1 MGRKSK
7 SRKLEAAARS
17 QHPQLFRHGGPE
29 PVEAPVEA
37 RPPESG
43 SEDGSMVRASAPR
56 WIQWLV
62 PVLVALVT
70 FTAFWPALQNQFV
83 DWDDSKNFV
92 DNPQYRGL
100 AGTHLRWMWTTF
112 HMGHYAPLTWMT
124 LGLDHV
130 LWGMHPSPARRIR
143 SVGHRAARCA
153 LRTFLPRDDSGVPP
167 GVRAG
172 GARPPIVLALCGAVR
187 LRASLQVDGGE
198 SSDRAVDPGR
208 LSAPTAWRVPRVVER
223 ARAPRLRGE
232 DPVRAPGR
240 RGIGPRGQGAI
251 SGPQHGP
258 PGSTERAAQA
268 RCLCVRLEL
277 LPLEDDRALEPLA
290 ALSAAG
296 RGQGH
301 RQLSPWPALPQVS
314 SSRWESSP
322 GARPRSGMTR
332 RGSGPMPLRL
342 ATTL

>member
-17 QHPQLFRHGGPE
+17 QYPQLFRHGGPE

-100 AGTHLRWMWTTF
+100 AGTHLRWMWTTL
-112 HMGHYAPLTWMT
+112 HMGHYAPLPWMT

-130 LWGMHPSPARRIR
+130 LWGMNPLGYHLTSLLLHALNAVLFFLLAERLLELGSAP
-143 SVGHRAARCA
+143 A
-153 LRTFLPRDDSGVPP
+153 LRRDDAGVWL
-167 GVRAG
+167 
-172 GARPPIVLALCGAVR
+172 GATVAALVFAVHP
-187 LRASLQVDGGE
+187 LRVE
-198 SSDRAVDPGR
+198 SV
-208 LSAPTAWRVPRVVER
+208 AW
-223 ARAPRLRGE
+223 
-232 DPVRAPGR
+232 
-240 RGIGPRGQGAI
+240 I
-251 SGPQHGP
+251 
-258 PGSTERAAQA
+258 TER
-268 RCLCVRLEL
+268 RDVVCGL
-277 LPLEDDRALEPLA
+277 
-290 ALSAAG
+290 
-296 RGQGH
+296 
-301 RQLSPWPALPQVS
+301 
-314 SSRWESSP
+314 
-322 GARPRSGMTR
+322 
-332 RGSGPMPLRL
+332 
-342 ATTL
+342 

>member
-1 MGRKSK
+1 MGRKSE

-43 SEDGSMVRASAPR
+43 SEDGSMVRASASR

-130 LWGMHPSPARRIR
+130 LWGMNPLGYHLTSLLL
-143 SVGHRAARCA
+143 HAANA
-153 LRTFLPRDDSGVPP
+153 VIFYVVVLQILTLALPRLADRGRALAASTWRRSRSCSWPPRHRPSRSG
-167 GVRAG
+167 RN
-172 GARPPIVLALCGAVR
+172 LW
-187 LRASLQVDGGE
+187 S
-198 SSDRAVDPGR
+198 
-208 LSAPTAWRVPRVVER
+208 TAW
-223 ARAPRLRGE
+223 
-232 DPVRAPGR
+232 
-240 RGIGPRGQGAI
+240 
-251 SGPQHGP
+251 P
-258 PGSTERAAQA
+258 P
-268 RCLCVRLEL
+268 
-277 LPLEDDRALEPLA
+277 
-290 ALSAAG
+290 
-296 RGQGH
+296 
-301 RQLSPWPALPQVS
+301 WIN
-314 SSRWESSP
+314 
-322 GARPRSGMTR
+322 
-332 RGSGPMPLRL
+332 
-342 ATTL
+342 

>member
-1 MGRKSK
+1 MGRTSE

-130 LWGMHPSPARRIR
+130 LWGMNPLGYHLTSLLLHAANAVIFYVVVLQILTLALPRLADRGRALGASAGFAALVFAIHPQRVESVVWPTNRPMVSPGLSYLVPSLVSSRPSPRK
-143 SVGHRAARCA
+143 
-153 LRTFLPRDDSGVPP
+153 
-167 GVRAG
+167 
-172 GARPPIVLALCGAVR
+172 
-187 LRASLQVDGGE
+187 
-198 SSDRAVDPGR
+198 
-208 LSAPTAWRVPRVVER
+208 
-223 ARAPRLRGE
+223 
-232 DPVRAPGR
+232 APGP
-240 RGIGPRGQGAI
+240 GPTGLLVVWSGAAFTP
-251 SGPQHGP
+251 S
-258 PGSTERAAQA
+258 
-268 RCLCVRLEL
+268 
-277 LPLEDDRALEPLA
+277 
-290 ALSAAG
+290 
-296 RGQGH
+296 
-301 RQLSPWPALPQVS
+301 
-314 SSRWESSP
+314 
-322 GARPRSGMTR
+322 
-332 RGSGPMPLRL
+332 
-342 ATTL
+342 

>member
-17 QHPQLFRHGGPE
+17 QYPQLFRHGGPE

-43 SEDGSMVRASAPR
+43 SDDGSMVRASAPR

-130 LWGMHPSPARRIR
+130 LWGMKSPRVSSDQPPPARRER
-143 SVGHRAARCA
+143 GDL
-153 LRTFLPRDDSGVPP
+153 LRRRPADPD
-167 GVRAG
+167 AG
-172 GARPPIVLALCGAVR
+172 
-187 LRASLQVDGGE
+187 
-198 SSDRAVDPGR
+198 
-208 LSAPTAWRVPRVVER
+208 SAP
-223 ARAPRLRGE
+223 
-232 DPVRAPGR
+232 
-240 RGIGPRGQGAI
+240 
-251 SGPQHGP
+251 S
-258 PGSTERAAQA
+258 
-268 RCLCVRLEL
+268 C
-277 LPLEDDRALEPLA
+277 
-290 ALSAAG
+290 
-296 RGQGH
+296 
-301 RQLSPWPALPQVS
+301 
-314 SSRWESSP
+314 
-322 GARPRSGMTR
+322 
-332 RGSGPMPLRL
+332 
-342 ATTL
+342 